1 MTARVREA
9 DGTPYEHVLDIQEA
23 KKKFEVQFN
32 TKYKRIRRTTK
43 RFQARQAAAAAEDA
57 NAAAEV
63 ASELQ
68 EGEWIAEDDEETKR
82 SWRIVEWGEEDEE
95 STARQVDRFI

>member
-1 MTARVREA
+1 MTVSVQEA
-9 DGTPYEHVLDIQEA
+9 DGTLYEHVLDIQEQHQ
-23 KKKFEVQFN
+23 KFEVQFN

-63 ASELQ
+63 AAELQ
-68 EGEWIAEDDEETKR
+68 EGEWIAKDDEEAKR
-82 SWRIVEWGEEDEE
+82 AWRIVEWGEEEEDVE
-95 STARQVDRFI
+95 STKR